1 MDNIKTLVVGGG
13 FGGIAAALRCKA
25 MGHNVTII
33 DKLSKLG
40 GRAQVIERNGYK
52 YDTGPTVITA
62 PFLFEELF
70 NLFNEKLSDH
80 LEFKPLDPW
89 YRFHFHDST
98 TFDYS
103 STIEETKKEISKFS
117 LEDAESY
124 DNLLKESEKIFD
136 IGFTKLSDQPFT
148 SFWTMIKQIPYLLKL
163 KSYESVSKMVSRHIK
178 NKNIRSAFSIHP
190 LLVGGNPYTT
200 TSIYSLIHFLER
212 KWGVF
217 FCMGGTGKLVE
228 ELTNLMRRNDINIE
242 TNKNLKS
249 VEHKDSVAYKAITD
263 CGKEYK
269 FDNLVFNGDP
279 PVFYKE
285 ILKPASRNF
294 LNPIFPAK
302 SLSYSM
308 GLFVLFFGTKT
319 RYEEIAHH
327 TIWLTE
333 RFKDLLHDIFEK
345 RIITKDFS
353 LYLHR
358 PTATDKSFAPD
369 GHDSFYVLC
378 PVPNLKNNIDWSVH
392 GEKLKEQIITEL
404 EKTIMPNLR
413 NHIEDISYMTPK
425 DFENNY
431 RSMYGAGFSIAPKF
445 TQSAWFRYH
454 NEDDNIPNIFF
465 SAAGSHPGAGLPGVL
480 SSAKVV
486 ENILKKRY
494 GVK

>member
-13 FGGIAAALRCKA
+13 FGGMAAALRCRA
-25 MGHNVTII
+25 MGHKVTII

-117 LEDAESY
+117 PEDAESY

-178 NKNIRSAFSIHP
+178 NKKIRSAFSIHP

-228 ELTNLMRRNDINIE
+228 ELTNLMKRNDINIE

-249 VEHKDSVAYKAITD
+249 VEHKDSVAYKAITE

-269 FDNLVFNGDP
+269 FDNLIFNGDP

-333 RFKDLLHDIFEK
+333 RFKELLHDIFEK
-345 RIITKDFS
+345 RIITEDFS

-378 PVPNLKNNIDWSVH
+378 PVPNLKNNIDWSIH
-392 GEKLKEQIITEL
+392 GEKLKDQIITEL
-404 EKTIMPNLR
+404 EKTIMPNLS

-425 DFENNY
+425 DFKNNY

>member
-103 STIEETKKEISKFS
+103 STVEETKKEISKFS
-117 LEDAESY
+117 PEDAESY

-228 ELTNLMRRNDINIE
+228 ELTNLMKRNDINIE

-249 VEHKDSVAYKAITD
+249 VEHKDSIAYKAITE

-269 FDNLVFNGDP
+269 FDNLIFNGDP
-279 PVFYKE
+279 PIFYKE

-345 RIITKDFS
+345 RIITEDFS

-369 GHDSFYVLC
+369 GHDSYYVLC
-378 PVPNLKNNIDWSVH
+378 PVPNLKNNIDWSIH
-392 GEKLKEQIITEL
+392 GEKLKDQIITEL
-404 EKTIMPNLR
+404 EKTIMPNLS

-425 DFENNY
+425 DFKNNY

-445 TQSAWFRYH
+445 MQSAWFRYH

>member
-1 MDNIKTLVVGGG
+1 MENINTLVVGGG

-62 PFLFEELF
+62 PFLIEELF

-103 STIEETKKEISKFS
+103 STVEETKKEISKFS
-117 LEDAESY
+117 PEDAESY

-178 NKNIRSAFSIHP
+178 NKKIRSAFSIHP

-228 ELTNLMRRNDINIE
+228 ELTNLMKRNDINIE

-249 VEHKDSVAYKAITD
+249 VEHKDSVAYKAITE

-269 FDNLVFNGDP
+269 FDNLIFNGDP

-345 RIITKDFS
+345 RIITEDFS

-378 PVPNLKNNIDWSVH
+378 PVPNLKNNIDWSIH
-392 GEKLKEQIITEL
+392 GEKLKDQIITEL
-404 EKTIMPNLR
+404 EKTIMPNLS

-425 DFENNY
+425 DFKNNY

>member
-1 MDNIKTLVVGGG
+1 MENVNTLVVGGG

-62 PFLFEELF
+62 PFLIEELF

-103 STIEETKKEISKFS
+103 STVEETKKEISKFS
-117 LEDAESY
+117 PEDAESY

-178 NKNIRSAFSIHP
+178 NKKIRSAFSIHP

-228 ELTNLMRRNDINIE
+228 ELTNLMKRNDINIE

-249 VEHKDSVAYKAITD
+249 VEHKDSVAYKAITE

-269 FDNLVFNGDP
+269 FDNLIFNGDP

-345 RIITKDFS
+345 RIITEDFS

-378 PVPNLKNNIDWSVH
+378 PVPNLKNNIDWSIH
-392 GEKLKEQIITEL
+392 GEKLKDQIIIEL
-404 EKTIMPNLR
+404 ENTIMPNLS

-425 DFENNY
+425 DFKNNY

>member
-13 FGGIAAALRCKA
+13 FGGMAAALRCRA
-25 MGHNVTII
+25 MGHKVTII

-70 NLFNEKLSDH
+70 NLFNEKLSDY
-80 LEFKPLDPW
+80 LDFKPLDPW

-117 LEDAESY
+117 PEDAESY

-136 IGFTKLSDQPFT
+136 IGFTKLSDQPFS

-178 NKNIRSAFSIHP
+178 NKKIRSAFSIHP

-228 ELTNLMRRNDINIE
+228 ELTNLMKRNDINIE

-249 VEHKDSVAYKAITD
+249 VEHKDSVAYKAITE

-269 FDNLVFNGDP
+269 FDNLIFNGDP

-294 LNPIFPAK
+294 LNPIFPVK

-345 RIITKDFS
+345 KIITEDFS

-378 PVPNLKNNIDWSVH
+378 PVPNLKNNIDWSTH
-392 GEKLKEQIITEL
+392 GEKLKNQIITEL
-404 EKTIMPNLR
+404 EKTIMPNLS
-413 NHIEDISYMTPK
+413 NNIEDVSYMTPK

-454 NEDDNIPNIFF
+454 NEDDNISNIFF

>member
-103 STIEETKKEISKFS
+103 STVEETKKEISKFS
-117 LEDAESY
+117 PEDAESY

-136 IGFTKLSDQPFT
+136 IGFTKLSDQPFS

-163 KSYESVSKMVSRHIK
+163 KSYQSVSKMVSRHIK

-249 VEHKDSVAYKAITD
+249 VEHKDSVAYKAITQ

-319 RYEEIAHH
+319 KYEKIAHH

-333 RFKDLLHDIFEK
+333 RFKDLLYDIFEK

-392 GEKLKEQIITEL
+392 GEKLKEQIISEL
-404 EKTIMPNLR
+404 EKTIMPNLS

-425 DFENNY
+425 DFKNDY

-445 TQSAWFRYH
+445 IQSAWFRYH

>member
-62 PFLFEELF
+62 PFLIEELF

-117 LEDAESY
+117 PEDAESY

-228 ELTNLMRRNDINIE
+228 ELTNLMKRNDINIE

-249 VEHKDSVAYKAITD
+249 VEHKDSVAYKAITE

-269 FDNLVFNGDP
+269 FDNLIFNGDP

-294 LNPIFPAK
+294 FNPIFPAK

-308 GLFVLFFGTKT
+308 GLFVLFFGTKI

-345 RIITKDFS
+345 RIITEDFS

-378 PVPNLKNNIDWSVH
+378 PVPNLKNNIDWSIH
-392 GEKLKEQIITEL
+392 GEKLKDQIITEL
-404 EKTIMPNLR
+404 EKTIMPNLS

-425 DFENNY
+425 DFKNNY

>member
-1 MDNIKTLVVGGG
+1 MENVNTLVVGGG

-62 PFLFEELF
+62 PFLIEELF

-103 STIEETKKEISKFS
+103 STVEETKKEISKFS
-117 LEDAESY
+117 PEDAESY

-228 ELTNLMRRNDINIE
+228 ELTNLMKRNDINIE

-249 VEHKDSVAYKAITD
+249 VEHKDSVAYKAITE

-269 FDNLVFNGDP
+269 FDNLIFNGDP

-345 RIITKDFS
+345 RIITEDFS

-378 PVPNLKNNIDWSVH
+378 PVPNLKNNIDWSIH
-392 GEKLKEQIITEL
+392 GEKLKDQIIIEL
-404 EKTIMPNLR
+404 ENTIMPNLS

-425 DFENNY
+425 DFKNNY

>member
-62 PFLFEELF
+62 PFLIEELF

-103 STIEETKKEISKFS
+103 STVEETKKEISKFS
-117 LEDAESY
+117 PEDAESY

-178 NKNIRSAFSIHP
+178 NKKIRSAFSIHP

-228 ELTNLMRRNDINIE
+228 ELTNLMKRNDINIE

-249 VEHKDSVAYKAITD
+249 VEHKDSVAYKAITE

-269 FDNLVFNGDP
+269 FDNLIFNGDP

-333 RFKDLLHDIFEK
+333 RFKELLHDIFEK
-345 RIITKDFS
+345 RIITEDFS

-378 PVPNLKNNIDWSVH
+378 PVPNLKNNIDWSIH
-392 GEKLKEQIITEL
+392 GEKLKDQIIIEL
-404 EKTIMPNLR
+404 EKTIMPNLS

-425 DFENNY
+425 DFKNNY

>member
-1 MDNIKTLVVGGG
+1 MENINTLVVGGG

-62 PFLFEELF
+62 PFLIEELF

-103 STIEETKKEISKFS
+103 STVEETKKEISKFS
-117 LEDAESY
+117 PEDAESY

-228 ELTNLMRRNDINIE
+228 ELTNLMKRNDINIE

-249 VEHKDSVAYKAITD
+249 VEHKDSVAYKAITE

-269 FDNLVFNGDP
+269 FDNLIFNGDP

-345 RIITKDFS
+345 RIITEDFS

-378 PVPNLKNNIDWSVH
+378 PVPNLKNNIDWSIH
-392 GEKLKEQIITEL
+392 GEKLKDQIITEL
-404 EKTIMPNLR
+404 EKTIMPNLS

-425 DFENNY
+425 DFKNNY

>member
-1 MDNIKTLVVGGG
+1 MENINTLVVGGG

-40 GRAQVIERNGYK
+40 GREQVIERNGYK

-62 PFLFEELF
+62 PFLIEELF

-103 STIEETKKEISKFS
+103 STVEETKKEISKFS
-117 LEDAESY
+117 PEDAESY

-178 NKNIRSAFSIHP
+178 NKKIRSAFSIHP

-228 ELTNLMRRNDINIE
+228 ELTNLMKRNDINIE

-249 VEHKDSVAYKAITD
+249 VEHKDSVAYKAITE
-263 CGKEYK
+263 CGKEYE
-269 FDNLVFNGDP
+269 FDNLIFNGDP

-345 RIITKDFS
+345 RIITEDFS

-378 PVPNLKNNIDWSVH
+378 PVPNLKNNIDWSIH
-392 GEKLKEQIITEL
+392 GEKLKDQIITEL
-404 EKTIMPNLR
+404 EKTIMPNLS
-413 NHIEDISYMTPK
+413 NHIEYISYMTPK
-425 DFENNY
+425 DFKNNY

>member
-1 MDNIKTLVVGGG
+1 MENINTLVVGGG

-62 PFLFEELF
+62 PFLIEELF

-103 STIEETKKEISKFS
+103 STVEETKKEISKFS
-117 LEDAESY
+117 PEDAKSY

-228 ELTNLMRRNDINIE
+228 ELTNLMKRNDINIE

-249 VEHKDSVAYKAITD
+249 VEHKDSVAYKAITE

-269 FDNLVFNGDP
+269 FDNLIFNGDP

-345 RIITKDFS
+345 RIITEDFS

-378 PVPNLKNNIDWSVH
+378 PVPNLKNNIDWSIH
-392 GEKLKEQIITEL
+392 GEKLKDQIIIEL
-404 EKTIMPNLR
+404 EKTIMPNLS

-425 DFENNY
+425 DFKNNY

>member
-1 MDNIKTLVVGGG
+1 
-13 FGGIAAALRCKA
+13 
-25 MGHNVTII
+25 
-33 DKLSKLG
+33 
-40 GRAQVIERNGYK
+40 
-52 YDTGPTVITA
+52 
-62 PFLFEELF
+62 
-70 NLFNEKLSDH
+70 
-80 LEFKPLDPW
+80 
-89 YRFHFHDST
+89 
-98 TFDYS
+98 
-103 STIEETKKEISKFS
+103 
-117 LEDAESY
+117 
-124 DNLLKESEKIFD
+124 
-136 IGFTKLSDQPFT
+136 
-148 SFWTMIKQIPYLLKL
+148 
-163 KSYESVSKMVSRHIK
+163 
-178 NKNIRSAFSIHP
+178 
-190 LLVGGNPYTT
+190 
-200 TSIYSLIHFLER
+200 
-212 KWGVF
+212 
-217 FCMGGTGKLVE
+217 MGGTGKLVE
-228 ELTNLMRRNDINIE
+228 ELTNLMKRNDINIE

-249 VEHKDSVAYKAITD
+249 VEHKDSIAYKAITE

-269 FDNLVFNGDP
+269 FDNLIFNGDP
-279 PVFYKE
+279 PIFYKE

-294 LNPIFPAK
+294 LNPIFPTK

-345 RIITKDFS
+345 RIITEDFS

-369 GHDSFYVLC
+369 GHDSYYVLC
-378 PVPNLKNNIDWSVH
+378 PVPNLKNNIDWSIH
-392 GEKLKEQIITEL
+392 GEKLKDQIITEL
-404 EKTIMPNLR
+404 EKTIMPNLS

-425 DFENNY
+425 DFKNNY

>member
-103 STIEETKKEISKFS
+103 STVEETKKEISKFS
-117 LEDAESY
+117 PEDAESY

-345 RIITKDFS
+345 RIITEDFS

-369 GHDSFYVLC
+369 GHDSYYVLC
-378 PVPNLKNNIDWSVH
+378 PVPNLKNNIDWSIH
-392 GEKLKEQIITEL
+392 GEKLKNQIITEL
-404 EKTIMPNLR
+404 EKTIMPNLS

-425 DFENNY
+425 DFKNNY

>member
-62 PFLFEELF
+62 PFLIEELF

-103 STIEETKKEISKFS
+103 STVEETKKEISKFS
-117 LEDAESY
+117 PEDAESY

-228 ELTNLMRRNDINIE
+228 ELTNLMKRNDINIE

-249 VEHKDSVAYKAITD
+249 VEHKDSVAYKAITE

-269 FDNLVFNGDP
+269 FDNLIFNGDP

-345 RIITKDFS
+345 RIITEDFS

-378 PVPNLKNNIDWSVH
+378 PVPNLKNNIDWSIH
-392 GEKLKEQIITEL
+392 GEKLKNQIITEL
-404 EKTIMPNLR
+404 EKTIMPNLS

-425 DFENNY
+425 DFKNNY

>member
-1 MDNIKTLVVGGG
+1 MENIKTLVVGGG

-62 PFLFEELF
+62 PFLIEELF

-103 STIEETKKEISKFS
+103 STVEETKKEISKFS
-117 LEDAESY
+117 PEDAESY

-228 ELTNLMRRNDINIE
+228 ELTNLMKRNDINIE

-249 VEHKDSVAYKAITD
+249 VEHKDSIAYKAITE

-269 FDNLVFNGDP
+269 FDNLIFNGDP

-345 RIITKDFS
+345 RIITEDFS

-378 PVPNLKNNIDWSVH
+378 PVPNLKNNIDWSIH
-392 GEKLKEQIITEL
+392 GEKLKDQIIIEL
-404 EKTIMPNLR
+404 EKTIMPNLS

-425 DFENNY
+425 DFKNNY

>member
-1 MDNIKTLVVGGG
+1 MENINTLVVGGG

-62 PFLFEELF
+62 PFLIEELF

-103 STIEETKKEISKFS
+103 STVEETKKEISKFS
-117 LEDAESY
+117 PEDAESY

-228 ELTNLMRRNDINIE
+228 ELTNLMKRNDINIE

-249 VEHKDSVAYKAITD
+249 VEHKDSVAYKAITE

-269 FDNLVFNGDP
+269 FDNLIFNGDP

-345 RIITKDFS
+345 RIITEDFS

-378 PVPNLKNNIDWSVH
+378 PVPNLKNNIDWSIH
-392 GEKLKEQIITEL
+392 GEKLKDQIIIEL
-404 EKTIMPNLR
+404 ENTIMPNLS

-425 DFENNY
+425 DFKNNY

>member
-62 PFLFEELF
+62 PFLIEELF

-103 STIEETKKEISKFS
+103 STVEETKKEISKFS
-117 LEDAESY
+117 PEDAESY

-228 ELTNLMRRNDINIE
+228 ELTNLMKRNDINIE

-249 VEHKDSVAYKAITD
+249 VEHKDSVAYKAITE

-269 FDNLVFNGDP
+269 FDNLIFNGDP

-345 RIITKDFS
+345 RIITEDFS

-378 PVPNLKNNIDWSVH
+378 PVPNLKNNIDWSIH
-392 GEKLKEQIITEL
+392 GEKLKDQIIIEL
-404 EKTIMPNLR
+404 EKTIMPNLS

-425 DFENNY
+425 DFKNNY

>member
-62 PFLFEELF
+62 PFLIEELF

-103 STIEETKKEISKFS
+103 STVEETKKEISKFS
-117 LEDAESY
+117 PEDAKSY

-178 NKNIRSAFSIHP
+178 NKKIRSAFSIHP

-228 ELTNLMRRNDINIE
+228 ELTNLMKRNDINIE

-249 VEHKDSVAYKAITD
+249 VEHKDSIAYKAITE

-294 LNPIFPAK
+294 LNPIFPVK

-345 RIITKDFS
+345 RIITEDFS

-378 PVPNLKNNIDWSVH
+378 PVPNLKNNIDWSIH
-392 GEKLKEQIITEL
+392 GEKLKDQIIIEL
-404 EKTIMPNLR
+404 EKTIMPNLS

-425 DFENNY
+425 DFKNNY

-454 NEDDNIPNIFF
+454 NEDDNISNIFF

>member
-13 FGGIAAALRCKA
+13 FGGMAAALRCRA
-25 MGHNVTII
+25 MGHKVTII

-40 GRAQVIERNGYK
+40 GRAQVIDRNGYK

-70 NLFNEKLSDH
+70 NLFNEKLSDY
-80 LEFKPLDPW
+80 LDFKPLDPW

-117 LEDAESY
+117 PEDAESY

-228 ELTNLMRRNDINIE
+228 ELTNLMKRNDINIE

-249 VEHKDSVAYKAITD
+249 VEHKDSIAYKAITE

-294 LNPIFPAK
+294 LNPILPAK

-308 GLFVLFFGTKT
+308 GLFVLFFGTKS

-345 RIITKDFS
+345 KIITEDFS

-378 PVPNLKNNIDWSVH
+378 PVPNLKNNIDWSTH
-392 GEKLKEQIITEL
+392 GEKLKNQIITEL
-404 EKTIMPNLR
+404 EKTIMPNLS

-425 DFENNY
+425 DFKNNY

-454 NEDDNIPNIFF
+454 NEDDNISNIFF

>member
-1 MDNIKTLVVGGG
+1 MENINTLVVGGG

-62 PFLFEELF
+62 PFLIEELF

-103 STIEETKKEISKFS
+103 STVEETKKEISKFS
-117 LEDAESY
+117 PEDAKSY

-228 ELTNLMRRNDINIE
+228 ELTNLMKRNDINIE

-249 VEHKDSVAYKAITD
+249 VEHKDSVAYKAITE

-269 FDNLVFNGDP
+269 FDNLIFNGDP
-279 PVFYKE
+279 PIFYKE

-345 RIITKDFS
+345 RIITEDFS

-378 PVPNLKNNIDWSVH
+378 PVPNLKNNIDWSIH
-392 GEKLKEQIITEL
+392 GEKLKDQIIIEL
-404 EKTIMPNLR
+404 EKTIMPNLS

-425 DFENNY
+425 DFKNNY

>member
-103 STIEETKKEISKFS
+103 STVEETKKEISKFS
-117 LEDAESY
+117 PEDAESY

-228 ELTNLMRRNDINIE
+228 ELTNLMKRNDINIE

-249 VEHKDSVAYKAITD
+249 VEHKDSIAYKAITE

-269 FDNLVFNGDP
+269 FDNLIFNGDP
-279 PVFYKE
+279 PIFYKE

-345 RIITKDFS
+345 RIITEDFS

-369 GHDSFYVLC
+369 GHDSYYVLC
-378 PVPNLKNNIDWSVH
+378 PVPNLKNNIDWSIH
-392 GEKLKEQIITEL
+392 GEKLKDQIITEL
-404 EKTIMPNLR
+404 EKTIMPNLS

-425 DFENNY
+425 DFKNNY

>member
-1 MDNIKTLVVGGG
+1 MENINTLVVGGG

-62 PFLFEELF
+62 PFLIEELF

-103 STIEETKKEISKFS
+103 STVEETKKEISNFS
-117 LEDAESY
+117 PEDAKSY

-228 ELTNLMRRNDINIE
+228 ELTNLMKRNDINIE

-249 VEHKDSVAYKAITD
+249 VEHKDSVAYKAITE

-269 FDNLVFNGDP
+269 FDNLIFNGDP

-345 RIITKDFS
+345 KIITEDFS

-378 PVPNLKNNIDWSVH
+378 PVPNLKNNIDWSIH
-392 GEKLKEQIITEL
+392 GEKLKDQIIIEL
-404 EKTIMPNLR
+404 EKTIMPNLS

-425 DFENNY
+425 DFKNNY

>member
-148 SFWTMIKQIPYLLKL
+148 SFWMMIKQIPYLLKL

-285 ILKPASRNF
+285 ILKPATRNF

>member
-13 FGGIAAALRCKA
+13 FGGMAAALRCRA
-25 MGHNVTII
+25 MGHKVTII

-62 PFLFEELF
+62 PFLIEELF

-117 LEDAESY
+117 PEDAESY

-136 IGFTKLSDQPFT
+136 IGFTKLSDQPFS

-178 NKNIRSAFSIHP
+178 NKKIRSAFSIHP

-228 ELTNLMRRNDINIE
+228 ELTNLMKRNDINIE

-249 VEHKDSVAYKAITD
+249 VEHKDSVAYKAITE

-269 FDNLVFNGDP
+269 FDNLIFNGDP

-333 RFKDLLHDIFEK
+333 RFKELLHDIFEK
-345 RIITKDFS
+345 RIITEDFS

-378 PVPNLKNNIDWSVH
+378 PVPNLKNNIDWSIH
-392 GEKLKEQIITEL
+392 GEKLKDQIIIEL
-404 EKTIMPNLR
+404 EKTIMPNLS

-425 DFENNY
+425 DFKNNY

>member
-13 FGGIAAALRCKA
+13 FGGMAAALRCRA
-25 MGHNVTII
+25 MGHKVTII

-70 NLFNEKLSDH
+70 NLFNEKLSDY
-80 LEFKPLDPW
+80 LDFKPLDPW

-117 LEDAESY
+117 PEDAESY

-178 NKNIRSAFSIHP
+178 NKKIRSAFSIHP

-228 ELTNLMRRNDINIE
+228 ELTNLMKRYDINIE

-249 VEHKDSVAYKAITD
+249 VEH
-263 CGKEYK
+263 
-269 FDNLVFNGDP
+269 
-279 PVFYKE
+279 
-285 ILKPASRNF
+285 
-294 LNPIFPAK
+294 
-302 SLSYSM
+302 
-308 GLFVLFFGTKT
+308 
-319 RYEEIAHH
+319 
-327 TIWLTE
+327 
-333 RFKDLLHDIFEK
+333 
-345 RIITKDFS
+345 
-353 LYLHR
+353 
-358 PTATDKSFAPD
+358 
-369 GHDSFYVLC
+369 
-378 PVPNLKNNIDWSVH
+378 
-392 GEKLKEQIITEL
+392 
-404 EKTIMPNLR
+404 
-413 NHIEDISYMTPK
+413 
-425 DFENNY
+425 
-431 RSMYGAGFSIAPKF
+431 
-445 TQSAWFRYH
+445 
-454 NEDDNIPNIFF
+454 
-465 SAAGSHPGAGLPGVL
+465 
-480 SSAKVV
+480 
-486 ENILKKRY
+486 
-494 GVK
+494 

>member
-1 MDNIKTLVVGGG
+1 MENINTLVVGGG

-62 PFLFEELF
+62 PFLIEELF

-89 YRFHFHDST
+89 YRFYFHDST

-103 STIEETKKEISKFS
+103 STVEETKKEISKFS
-117 LEDAESY
+117 PEDAESY

-228 ELTNLMRRNDINIE
+228 ELTNLMKRNDINIE

-249 VEHKDSVAYKAITD
+249 VEHKDSVAYKAITE

-269 FDNLVFNGDP
+269 FDNLIFNGDP

-345 RIITKDFS
+345 RIITEDFS

-378 PVPNLKNNIDWSVH
+378 PVPNLKNNIDWSIH
-392 GEKLKEQIITEL
+392 GEKLKDQIIIEL
-404 EKTIMPNLR
+404 EKTIMPNLS

-425 DFENNY
+425 DFKNNY

>member
-1 MDNIKTLVVGGG
+1 MENINTLVVGGG

-62 PFLFEELF
+62 PFLIEELF

-103 STIEETKKEISKFS
+103 STVEETKKEISKFS
-117 LEDAESY
+117 PEDAKSY

-228 ELTNLMRRNDINIE
+228 ELTNLMKRNDINIE

-249 VEHKDSVAYKAITD
+249 VEHKDSVAYKAITE

-269 FDNLVFNGDP
+269 FDNLIFNGDP

-345 RIITKDFS
+345 RIITEDFS

-378 PVPNLKNNIDWSVH
+378 PVPNLKNNIDWSIH
-392 GEKLKEQIITEL
+392 GEKLKDQIIIEL
-404 EKTIMPNLR
+404 EKTIMPNLS
-413 NHIEDISYMTPK
+413 NQIEDISYMTPK
-425 DFENNY
+425 DFKNNY

>member
-62 PFLFEELF
+62 PFLIEELF

-103 STIEETKKEISKFS
+103 STVEETKKEISKFS
-117 LEDAESY
+117 PEDAESY

-178 NKNIRSAFSIHP
+178 NKKIRSAFSIHP

-228 ELTNLMRRNDINIE
+228 ELTNLMKRNDINIE

-249 VEHKDSVAYKAITD
+249 VEHKDSVAYKAITE

-269 FDNLVFNGDP
+269 FDNLIFNGDP

-345 RIITKDFS
+345 RIITEDFS

-378 PVPNLKNNIDWSVH
+378 PVPNLKNNIDWSIH
-392 GEKLKEQIITEL
+392 GEKLKDQIIIEL
-404 EKTIMPNLR
+404 EKTIMPNLS

-425 DFENNY
+425 DFKNNY